1 MNTIR
6 NVEVENQ
13 LSTELSKLSVES
25 SEPIQTK
32 TNVSDNAP
40 VKKEKKTSV
49 SKKSKAEPTPLKN
62 RENNETTATKSNDEL
77 PIDAYRDI
85 ILDKIKSDRVTI
97 IHGETGCG
105 KSSRVPA
112 MLLEDLSSRGK
123 VSN

>member
-13 LSTELSKLSVES
+13 LSNELSKLSVES

-32 TNVSDNAP
+32 TNVSDNAS

-49 SKKSKAEPTPLKN
+49 SKKSKAEPTHLKN